1 MSDMP
6 DTGASLPKEFEDD
19 DPMQLVGMILPGEE
33 GQLEAMAECI
43 VEEYVRMGWDER
55 RLMTVFT
62 NPLFL
67 ATHRIYRL
75 KGEGYVREM
84 IDKTCA
90 KWRPLVGGP
99 PVSR

>member
-75 KGEGYVREM
+75 KGEEYVREM
-84 IDKTCA
+84 IGKTCA